1 MMQSIIAWAI
11 QSTQFKKWS
20 GIIGGFAGGLWCS
33 MNYHVQIR
41 ATLQAWGVDRDQW
54 GNFLILVIGASGVA
68 ASVGLSVAKNRLA
81 AQGDASVPPDVETAA
96 RGLQEPKPL
105 PSVQEI
111 KQP

>member
-1 MMQSIIAWAI
+1 MQSLIAWAI

-20 GIIGGFAGGLWCS
+20 GIIGGFAGGLWFS

-68 ASVGLSVAKNRLA
+68 ASVGLSVVKNRLTAKNDA
-81 AQGDASVPPDVETAA
+81 ATMADIEAA
-96 RGLQEPKPL
+96 AKSLSATTPEP
-105 PSVQEI
+105 EI
-111 KQP
+111 KKP

>member
-20 GIIGGFAGGLWCS
+20 GIIGGFAGGLWFS

-41 ATLQAWGVDRDQW
+41 ATLAVWGVDRDQW

-68 ASVGLSVAKNRLA
+68 ASVGFSMAKSRLA
-81 AQGDASVPPDVETAA
+81 ARDDAAAAEGERTAA
-96 RGLQEPKPL
+96 KGQPDAF